1 MMIPVFFVT
10 ACAPVILTSG
20 DALCDGTRR
29 ERADLAAALASSPD
43 VAAVRAG
50 AALIFKLD
58 AGCNV

>member
-1 MMIPVFFVT
+1 
-10 ACAPVILTSG
+10 
-20 DALCDGTRR
+20 LCDGTRR

-58 AGCNV
+58 AGCSA